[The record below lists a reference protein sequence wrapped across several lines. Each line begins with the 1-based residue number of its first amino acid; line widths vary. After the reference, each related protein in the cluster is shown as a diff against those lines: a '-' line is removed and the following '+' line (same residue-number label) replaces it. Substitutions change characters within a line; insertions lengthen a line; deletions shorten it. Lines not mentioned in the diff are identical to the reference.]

1 LLTKGDSEII
11 AYLKD
16 LEAQQKNLKM
26 ELFKV
31 CWFMRGG
38 VTYREALEMGPADRE
53 IVADLV
59 KDNMETTKKTGRDF
73 F

>member
-1 LLTKGDSEII
+1 MLTKGDSEII